1 MIEKIIEYSARN
13 KFIVLLMVAIL
24 TVWGIWSILNIPLD
38 AIPDLSD
45 TQVIIYTE
53 WSGRSPDLVE
63 NQITYPIASAL
74 LAAPGV
80 RVARGYSYFGY
91 SFVYVIFEDGTD
103 IYWARSRVLEYL
115 SRISGTLPS
124 GITPSLGPDAT
135 GVGWVY
141 QYALVDKSG
150 RHDLAEL
157 RSIQDWFLKYAL
169 ESVTGVAE
177 VAPIGGFV
185 REYQI
190 TVNPVRLSAYNLSIM
205 AIADAV
211 RRGNRD
217 VGGRS
222 IEFSGREFMVRGK
235 GYIETTK
242 DIENIPVG
250 TDNRG
255 TPVLIRDI
263 ARVSLVPAM
272 RRGVGELDGEGE
284 AVGGIVVMRYGQ
296 NALDVIDRVK
306 KRLEEI
312 KPSLPEGVEIVATYD
327 RSDLIHRA
335 IAILKDK
342 LIEEI
347 IVVLL
352 VTALFLFH
360 IRSSLV
366 LIITLPI
373 AVVMSFILMK
383 LMGLTSNI
391 MSLGGIAI
399 AIGAM
404 VDAAIVMVE
413 NAHKRL
419 EEWEAKDSS
428 NGSGRAAKERL
439 DIIIDAAKQ
448 VGKPLF
454 FSLLVIT
461 VSFMPVFTLEA
472 QEGRLFKPLAFTKT
486 FAMLFASF
494 LSITLVPALM
504 VMLIK
509 GKIMMENKNPISR
522 ILIFIYQP
530 IVKFALKFRLIIIL
544 FAIIS
549 IIAIAPIYKK
559 LGSEFMPALN
569 EGTIFFM
576 PTTFPGISVQ
586 EATMSLQI
594 QDKIIKQFP
603 EVERVYGKIGKAE
616 SATDPAPMEMAE
628 TVVMLKPES
637 EWRKGVTW
645 ESLIDEMNNAMEVP
659 GWSNAWTM
667 PIKARIDML
676 ATGIRT
682 PVGIKIFG
690 SELSEIEKIGSQIET
705 ALSGIKGTRSV
716 FAERATGGY
725 YLDFEIKRNEIARYG
740 LNIEDVNDIIETAV
754 GGMMVTTTVEGRE
767 RYPISIR
774 YPKELRTDVESLKRV
789 LVPMPMAASAAGR
802 SSDSMSSS
810 SGFQSALFAPQPAA
824 PQIPLGQLVDIKL
837 RPGPASIKNENGFL
851 VAYVYVDISGRDVG
865 SYVREAKNAV
875 ESKVIMPPGYSLM
888 WSGQYEYMQRVKEKL
903 KIVIPLTLSLIFLLL
918 YFNFRSVT
926 ESLIVM
932 LSVPFSLVGSFLL
945 LYLLG
950 YNLSI
955 AVWVGI
961 IALAGIAAETGVV
974 MIVYLDD
981 VYHKRTSEGRMNS
994 TKDLYE
1000 AVIEGAV
1007 QRVRPKMMTVL
1018 TTIVGLLPLM
1028 WAAGPGADVAKRIAA
1043 PMVGG
1048 MITSTI
1054 LTLLI
1059 IPAIYMLWKS
1069 RELKK
1074 SR

>member
-13 KFIVLLMVAIL
+13 KFIVFLVVAIF

-80 RVARGYSYFGY
+80 RVTRGYSYFGY

-115 SRISGTLPS
+115 SGISGALPA

-141 QYALVDKSG
+141 QYAIVDKSG
-150 RHDLAEL
+150 KHDLAEL

-185 REYQI
+185 REYQV

-205 AIADAV
+205 TIADAV

-235 GYIETTK
+235 GYIATTK
-242 DIENIPVG
+242 DIENISVG

-255 TPVLIRDI
+255 APILIKNV
-263 ARVSLVPAM
+263 AKVSLVPAM

-312 KPSLPEGVEIVATYD
+312 KPSLPKGVDIVTTYD

-342 LIEEI
+342 LTEVI

-352 VTALFLFH
+352 VTAIFLFH

-366 LIITLPI
+366 IIITLPI
-373 AVVMSFILMK
+373 AIVMSFILMK

-399 AIGAM
+399 AIGTM
-404 VDAAIVMVE
+404 VDASIVMVE

-419 EEWEAKDSS
+419 EEWEAKNSS
-428 NGSGRAAKERL
+428 IASTNSIKERH

-454 FSLLVIT
+454 FALLVIT
-461 VSFMPVFTLEA
+461 ISFMPVFTLEA

-504 VMLIK
+504 VMLIR
-509 GKIMMENKNPISR
+509 GKIMAEHKNPIR
-522 ILIFIYQP
+522 RVLIFIYQP
-530 IVKFALKFRLIIIL
+530 IVKLALKFRLIIIL
-544 FAIIS
+544 LAILSIVAII
-549 IIAIAPIYKK
+549 PIYKK
-559 LGSEFMPALN
+559 LGSEFMPPLN

-594 QDKIIKQFP
+594 QNKIIKQFP
-603 EVERVYGKIGKAE
+603 EVQRVYGKIGKAE
-616 SATDPAPMEMAE
+616 TATDPAPMEMAE
-628 TVVMLKPES
+628 TVIMLKPES

-645 ESLIDEMNNAMEVP
+645 ESLIEEMNTAMEVP
-659 GWSNAWTM
+659 GWANAWTM

-690 SELSEIEKIGSQIET
+690 SELAEIEKIGIQIEA
-705 ALSGIKGTRSV
+705 ALSGVKGTRSV

-725 YLDFEIKRNEIARYG
+725 YLDFEIKRTEIARYG

-774 YPKELRTDVESLKRV
+774 YARELRTDVESLKRV
-789 LVPMPMAASAAGR
+789 LVPVSMGASAAAR
-802 SSDSMSSS
+802 VPNSMSSS
-810 SGFQSALFAPQPAA
+810 SEFQSALFGSQPSAL
-824 PQIPLGQLVDIKL
+824 QVPLGHLVDIKL

-851 VAYVYVDISGRDVG
+851 VAYVYVDISGRDIG
-865 SYVREAKNAV
+865 SYVRDAKSAV
-875 ESKVIMPPGYSLM
+875 ESKVKMPAGYSLI

-903 KIVIPLTLSLIFLLL
+903 KIIIPLTLSLIFLLL

-926 ESLIVM
+926 ESIIVM

-945 LYLLG
+945 LYILG

-961 IALAGIAAETGVV
+961 IALAGVAAQTGVV

-981 VYHKRTSEGRMNS
+981 VYHKKVSEGQMNS
-994 TKDLYE
+994 TKDLYD

-1018 TTIVGLLPLM
+1018 TTIFGLLPLM

-1054 LTLLI
+1054 LTLVI
-1059 IPAIYMLWKS
+1059 IPSIYMWWKG
-1069 RELKK
+1069 RGLEK
-1074 SR
+1074 R